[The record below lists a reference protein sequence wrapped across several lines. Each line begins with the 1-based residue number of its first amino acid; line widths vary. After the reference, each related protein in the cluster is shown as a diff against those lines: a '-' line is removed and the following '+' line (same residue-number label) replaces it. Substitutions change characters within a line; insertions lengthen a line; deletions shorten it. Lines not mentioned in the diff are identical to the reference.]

1 MASFFDQFLG
11 AEVELPDGM
20 PAEQRQN
27 ALGQLYQQRRLQNA
41 MQTLGYLGQTI
52 MGNGGLTGQ
61 SAPRRPAPI
70 DPRAAFV
77 MTPQALQSYTRQ
89 QEEAYQADASRYD
102 AQQNRAAENQR
113 QNQILAAQERIEV
126 KRQLQAEKDSAD
138 KFKLQKM
145 QYDNLMADRQFREKQ
160 AADKAKAEEKE
171 EQEKLKRGTV
181 HTRSDGSM
189 INIYWDGNQWNVRP
203 VAGAPALSQGY
214 GGGGSGGGSHGGGGG
229 GSRGGGGGGGTKS
242 GGYPL
247 VGTLS
252 DGSEVR
258 NVSGRMTIID
268 PKTGA
273 ILGLYK
279 GDAGVG
285 GDSMNALPS
294 RQNVVEMF
302 FKETGTIPTQEDI
315 DQFYAVMQEPQQE
328 IQLQVGQSYIKDP
341 KTGAPVPVP
350 NGTAGSVVFREDGKL
365 HSADAPTVPK
375 PNGTRPPETSGNE
388 SLINSPNPHLQIR
401 EEAPTPQPQASD
413 MNTKWAPNTVNVPF
427 IGQVPLDENRKGI
440 FARMKDDWNQF
451 QKYMEEEKR
460 KQGK

>member
-229 GSRGGGGGGGTKS
+229 GSRGGGGEGVAVDSLAGVIPTKLPDGTTGYVNPETKQVMTKEQYAYQQKIDDAWEEKYSPKLGHVLYNTITQETRALGGGPDTGGSGGGTSPSSSRGSKGPQTADEWVRENFKPVP
-242 GGYPL
+242 GGTKEDDAAELQRLRGTAALMFPESQANAIPPMPQIYP
-247 VGTLS
+247 VPKGFPNPEPPNTAAPRKAIVNGVPGYVQS
-252 DGSEVR
+252 DGTFVPD
-258 NVSGRMTIID
+258 D
-268 PKTGA
+268 P
-273 ILGLYK
+273 
-279 GDAGVG
+279 
-285 GDSMNALPS
+285 NA
-294 RQNVVEMF
+294 
-302 FKETGTIPTQEDI
+302 
-315 DQFYAVMQEPQQE
+315 Y
-328 IQLQVGQSYIKDP
+328 
-341 KTGAPVPVP
+341 
-350 NGTAGSVVFREDGKL
+350 
-365 HSADAPTVPK
+365 
-375 PNGTRPPETSGNE
+375 
-388 SLINSPNPHLQIR
+388 
-401 EEAPTPQPQASD
+401 
-413 MNTKWAPNTVNVPF
+413 
-427 IGQVPLDENRKGI
+427 
-440 FARMKDDWNQF
+440 
-451 QKYMEEEKR
+451 
-460 KQGK
+460 